1 MNKLLIAALTVSF
14 LVVGQAQAEDRFIVV
29 NGVAE
34 KSLDPN
40 MVTMTVEVWSKAVTA
55 KQAQQM
61 AAQQFKLIKKSFED
75 FKIRKEDIQTEN
87 YSLNPEM
94 VWDDK
99 SRTNKMTGFRV
110 SQALSV
116 TVRKIEDT
124 GNFIDSLVADKGTK
138 DAGVNIN
145 NIFWDSDKRQEAET
159 LALADAVQAAK
170 TKAQEIAKA
179 AGVKIKG
186 VSKISHST
194 APVQPIQPFRGMMKA
209 SYDAASTS
217 TEMSAGQIKVKV
229 EVTSEYEI

>member
-14 LVVGQAQAEDRFIVV
+14 LVTGQAQAEDRFIVV

-40 MVTMTVEVWSKAVTA
+40 MVTMTVEVWSKAATA

-75 FKIRKEDIQTEN
+75 FKIKKEDIQTEN

-99 SRTNKMTGFRV
+99 TRTNKMTGFRV

-145 NIFWDSDKRQEAET
+145 NILWDSDKRQEAET

-170 TKAQEIAKA
+170 MKAQEIAKA